1 MRQNDLEERRREYN
15 ESRPHSGKYCDEKT
29 PMQTFLDS
37 LPLAKEKMLQYNKQ
51 HSKSKGNMTDHQ
63 MMS

>member
-15 ESRPHSGKYCDEKT
+15 ESRPHSGKYYQGKT

-37 LPLAKEKMLQYNKQ
+37 VFLAKEKILQDNNHIPAQKEI
-51 HSKSKGNMTDHQ
+51 
-63 MMS
+63 